1 MLILTCQYFLIE
13 IIELNCRI
21 CASVVMISHL
31 HTNRDLQLGNCAA
44 HGEKV
49 TLAPFATRRR

>member
-1 MLILTCQYFLIE
+1 MLILTCQCFLIE

-31 HTNRDLQLGNCAA
+31 HTRDLQIGNCAA